1 MKILFCSS
9 EVFPFAKTG
18 GLADVCGSLPL
29 ALEELGQEIVV
40 VMPRYKGLVT
50 PNKVTKVG
58 DHLAKTVMGR
68 NIPVYLVGHEHYFKR
83 DGLYGTEEGDYQDNL
98 ARFQYFSERALQ
110 IPTLTGQDFDIVHC
124 HDWQTAL
131 VPFYLK
137 FLFTDDP
144 IYRRMK
150 SILTIHNLAYQGV
163 FPKKNFP
170 QLKLADRFFSPDFLE
185 FYDRI
190 NLLKG
195 GIVASEAVTTVSP
208 TYAEEIQGKVLG
220 CGLDGVLRSRGD
232 RVMGILNG
240 LDYSVWDPETDPL
253 VSHNYPPD
261 VANQKRHNKE
271 TLQRAC
277 GLSLDANIP
286 VFGFVGRLSYQK
298 GVDLIAQSARE
309 WLKLPIQVVILG
321 VGDEKYQR
329 MLTDIAAGHPKKV
342 SVALEFNEPLGH
354 QIYAGSDFFWMPSI
368 YEPCGLSQLIS
379 LKYGTI
385 PIVSHTGGLAD
396 TISPYSAGGNGFVFT
411 DYSPPAFLA
420 EIQKA
425 LDLYQNRKKFF
436 ALAEKNC
443 SYNFSWEESA
453 KKYVTLYEDVLSKR

>member
-18 GLADVCGSLPL
+18 GLADVCVSLPL

-170 QLKLADRFFSPDFLE
+170 QLKLAYLFFSLFS
-185 FYDRI
+185 
-190 NLLKG
+190 
-195 GIVASEAVTTVSP
+195 GIMT
-208 TYAEEIQGKVLG
+208 
-220 CGLDGVLRSRGD
+220 
-232 RVMGILNG
+232 
-240 LDYSVWDPETDPL
+240 
-253 VSHNYPPD
+253 
-261 VANQKRHNKE
+261 
-271 TLQRAC
+271 
-277 GLSLDANIP
+277 
-286 VFGFVGRLSYQK
+286 
-298 GVDLIAQSARE
+298 
-309 WLKLPIQVVILG
+309 
-321 VGDEKYQR
+321 
-329 MLTDIAAGHPKKV
+329 
-342 SVALEFNEPLGH
+342 
-354 QIYAGSDFFWMPSI
+354 GSI
-368 YEPCGLSQLIS
+368 C
-379 LKYGTI
+379 
-385 PIVSHTGGLAD
+385 
-396 TISPYSAGGNGFVFT
+396 
-411 DYSPPAFLA
+411 
-420 EIQKA
+420 
-425 LDLYQNRKKFF
+425 
-436 ALAEKNC
+436 
-443 SYNFSWEESA
+443 
-453 KKYVTLYEDVLSKR
+453 